1 MRYNNTTTRYNEVST
16 FTWYHVSRYHS
27 YLFVKKFQ
35 NRSSYIF
42 LPFPTINPSTYIQ
55 KLKKI
60 LASNLK
66 TQVSMTLHQSRKCHS
81 IEYPNF
87 NDRSSTSLNW
97 SVKQGWTTSWN
108 DYHSGTNKH
117 RVARVAKY
125 LWSKLRGASS
135 REIRRNWPRS
145 KARLHDS
152 PSVETMKV
160 NAREAAQC
168 PPRRRG
174 ED

>member
-1 MRYNNTTTRYNEVST
+1 MSNNTTTRYNEVST

-87 NDRSSTSLNW
+87 NDRSSTSLNR
-97 SVKQGWTTSWN
+97 SKVEQPREMIIIRVPTSTAWHALQN
-108 DYHSGTNKH
+108 TFDPSCVAH
-117 RVARVAKY
+117 RVARLDAIGRDQK
-125 LWSKLRGASS
+125 RGST
-135 REIRRNWPRS
+135 I
-145 KARLHDS
+145 LQ
-152 PSVETMKV
+152 V
-160 NAREAAQC
+160 
-168 PPRRRG
+168 
-174 ED
+174 